1 MINNPL
7 SLNTTLTINQAL
19 PVIHHVDF
27 DLEDGSLTWNEYT
40 ISKYRDGYYICL
52 VADGLLTI
60 HITDA
65 QIDNPLCGYGRTRE
79 EALRNLLTYVSAE
92 YQTVTGEIARM
103 LKCSIVLAA
112 AQSNLARAL
121 LG

>member
-1 MINNPL
+1 MINLL

-27 DLEDGSLTWNEYT
+27 DLEDGSLAWSEYT
-40 ISKYRDGYYICL
+40 ISEYRDGYYICL
-52 VADGLLTI
+52 VADGTLTI
-60 HITDA
+60 HITDS
-65 QIDNPLCGYGRTRE
+65 QIDNPLCGYGRTRD

-92 YQTVTGEIARM
+92 YQAVTEEIAQM
-103 LKCSIVLAA
+103 LKCSNALAA